1 MDPCVKVS
9 VLDDN
14 RERVDELKALI
25 DTGSHV
31 SLTSWGYA
39 LKREWRIFETNTKLC
54 GIDKQNI
61 KVVGV
66 AYIMVVP
73 EGDKIGTAIKLI
85 VAENPGEE
93 LLLGQDF
100 HKKFGIIVHADET
113 GYRLRQ
119 KKENGEYGTANY
131 LLRHCLP
138 QEIEAIQMMER
149 KALQKKGEQLIV
161 KEITPMV
168 KLIKSIIPSREYE
181 IMKEKEVKPNMEQ
194 Y

>member
-14 RERVDELKALI
+14 PEKVDELTALI

-54 GIDKQNI
+54 GIDQQNI

-93 LLLGQDF
+93 LLLG
-100 HKKFGIIVHADET
+100 
-113 GYRLRQ
+113 
-119 KKENGEYGTANY
+119 
-131 LLRHCLP
+131 
-138 QEIEAIQMMER
+138 
-149 KALQKKGEQLIV
+149 
-161 KEITPMV
+161 
-168 KLIKSIIPSREYE
+168 
-181 IMKEKEVKPNMEQ
+181 
-194 Y
+194 